1 MMHRSR
7 SWAWWVS
14 GLLLLATMLN
24 YMDRQTL
31 ANLSVRITDEMSLNQ
46 EQYGDLELVFG
57 WAFALGSITFGVL
70 ADRLPIRLLYPLIVI
85 AWSTVGLITGYA
97 QGYEQLFACRALLG
111 FFEAGHWPC
120 ALLTTQAV
128 FDQRKRMLGNSLLQ
142 SGGAVGAILTPVVIR
157 LIVGDNEARGAWRT
171 PFVVIG
177 ALGAAWVIAWLL
189 LIRRGDVE
197 KKDVSSDAPDSR
209 NVSSTETRRNFWWQE
224 CLANPKFWAMVPVV
238 VSINITWQLIRA
250 WLPKFLQQGRGIPES
265 QSLWFN
271 SAYYISAD
279 IGCIS
284 AGAIA
289 MWLATRGMKVH
300 RARVSVFL
308 CCAVVVAIMTNAAA
322 VLPRGPALYSVLL
335 VVAAASMGLFPCYYS
350 LAQDVSSG
358 NVGKASGLLA
368 TIGWLVA
375 SPMQKI
381 FGRLVDSTGSF
392 DTGLALVGIPPVIAI
407 LWLMAIWPRLE
418 TTDATPSMNQSSPL
432 SFKERR

>member
-1 MMHRSR
+1 
-7 SWAWWVS
+7 
-14 GLLLLATMLN
+14 
-24 YMDRQTL
+24 
-31 ANLSVRITDEMSLNQ
+31 
-46 EQYGDLELVFG
+46 
-57 WAFALGSITFGVL
+57 
-70 ADRLPIRLLYPLIVI
+70 
-85 AWSTVGLITGYA
+85 
-97 QGYEQLFACRALLG
+97 
-111 FFEAGHWPC
+111 
-120 ALLTTQAV
+120 
-128 FDQRKRMLGNSLLQ
+128 
-142 SGGAVGAILTPVVIR
+142 
-157 LIVGDNEARGAWRT
+157 
-171 PFVVIG
+171 VIG

-250 WLPKFLQQGRGIPES
+250 WLPKFLQQGRGIPEA

-289 MWLATRGMKVH
+289 MWLATRGMTVH

-350 LAQDVSSG
+350 LAQDVSIG
-358 NVGKASGLLA
+358 NVGKASGLLG
-368 TIGWLVA
+368 TIGWLAA

-392 DTGLALVGIPPVIAI
+392 DTGLAVVGIPPVIAI

-418 TTDATPSMNQSSPL
+418 TTDATPWMNRS
-432 SFKERR
+432 RR

>member
-1 MMHRSR
+1 M
-7 SWAWWVS
+7 
-14 GLLLLATMLN
+14 
-24 YMDRQTL
+24 
-31 ANLSVRITDEMSLNQ
+31 
-46 EQYGDLELVFG
+46 
-57 WAFALGSITFGVL
+57 
-70 ADRLPIRLLYPLIVI
+70 
-85 AWSTVGLITGYA
+85 
-97 QGYEQLFACRALLG
+97 
-111 FFEAGHWPC
+111 
-120 ALLTTQAV
+120 
-128 FDQRKRMLGNSLLQ
+128 
-142 SGGAVGAILTPVVIR
+142 GAILTPVVIR

-289 MWLATRGMKVH
+289 MWLATRGMTVH

-322 VLPRGPALYSVLL
+322 ILPRGPALYSVLL

-350 LAQDVSSG
+350 LAQDVSIG
-358 NVGKASGLLA
+358 NVGKASGLLG
-368 TIGWLVA
+368 TIGWLAA

-392 DTGLALVGIPPVIAI
+392 DTGLAVVGIPPVIAI

-418 TTDATPSMNQSSPL
+418 TTDATPWMNRS
-432 SFKERR
+432 RR